1 MNFLLETVLGPKNT
15 VELVSDVV
23 RGMQVLKNRNKVD
36 VIILDIDNNTPEILE
51 FIYHVKSSR
60 LYSNSEILVI
70 GTSSKIEANIT
81 ELQSVTKIFPK
92 PFSPE
97 LLVDYVTNLSEEKK
111 INVA

>member
-1 MNFLLETVLGPKNT
+1 MNFLLETVLGPKHT

-23 RGMQVLKNRNKVD
+23 RGMQILKNRNKVD

-70 GTSSKIEANIT
+70 GTNAKIEANIT

-97 LLVDYVTNLSEEKK
+97 LLVDYVTNLSDEKK